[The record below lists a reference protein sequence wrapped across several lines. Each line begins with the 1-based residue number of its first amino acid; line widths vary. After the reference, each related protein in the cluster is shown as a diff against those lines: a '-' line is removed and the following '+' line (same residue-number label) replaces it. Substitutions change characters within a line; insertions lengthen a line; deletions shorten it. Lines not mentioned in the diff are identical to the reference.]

1 MSQSVLR
8 RWVIFRLLLAGFLC
22 LLLLIPLAL
31 VQGLVQERQVRRNEA
46 VLEVTEKWGD
56 KQTLVGPV
64 LSVPIR
70 WVIGTDKEKSI
81 YESGYIHCL
90 PDSLSVSSVLSPSVR
105 YRGIYKVILYSSRVT
120 IRADFLLSQLS
131 DYVIRDREILW
142 DQAFLTL
149 GVNDPKGIR
158 EIAEASWNGNALAPD
173 PGVRTS
179 EVIKTGITMFPGP
192 ITGSG
197 RAEFRMTI
205 DLNGSE
211 QFQVV
216 PVGKVTDLNV
226 ASQWADPSFVGNFL
240 PSRRN
245 ITTTNF
251 TADWR
256 VLHLNRNFPQDW
268 IGDREDLRSAAFGVR
283 LMVPID
289 EYQKNSRAA
298 KYAIL
303 FIALMFLAFGMTDVL
318 ARVAFHPVH
327 YVLVTLAL
335 ILFYVLLLSLS
346 EQIGF
351 NWAYLAAG
359 SAIVM
364 LVVVYLYGTTAR
376 AGVSA
381 ALGGLLL
388 VQYVFLFVLMQ
399 LEDYALLV
407 GSLGLF
413 VLLALVMY
421 LTRKID
427 WFSVGQLEDRDS
439 GEPLELGLRKER
451 G

>member
-1 MSQSVLR
+1 
-8 RWVIFRLLLAGFLC
+8 
-22 LLLLIPLAL
+22 
-31 VQGLVQERQVRRNEA
+31 LVQELIEERQQRRNGA
-46 VLEVTEKWGD
+46 VQEVTEKWGAS
-56 KQTLVGPV
+56 QTLVGPV
-64 LSVPIR
+64 LSVPARRVVGIER
-70 WVIGTDKEKSI
+70 GQAVYQSE
-81 YESGYIHCL
+81 YIHCL
-90 PDSLSVSSVLSPSVR
+90 PDSLSVSGMLSPSVR
-105 YRGIYKVILYSSRVT
+105 KRGIYKVTLYSSRLT
-120 IRADFLLSQLS
+120 IRADFLLSQLAS
-131 DYVIRDREILW
+131 YVRGDREVFW

-149 GVNDPKGIR
+149 GVNDLKGIR
-158 EIAEASWNGNALAPD
+158 DVAEASWNGNKLAPD
-173 PGVRTS
+173 PGVKS
-179 EVIKTGITMFPGP
+179 NEVIGTGITMLPGP
-192 ITGSG
+192 ISAAG
-197 RAEFRMTI
+197 RAELRMTV

-211 QFQVV
+211 EFQLV
-216 PVGKVTDLNV
+216 PVGKVTDLHI
-226 ASQWADPSFVGNFL
+226 ASQWPDPSFIGSFL
-240 PSRRN
+240 PARR
-245 ITTTNF
+245 TVTKTDF

-256 VLHLNRNFPQDW
+256 VLHLNRSFPQNW
-268 IGDREDLRSAAFGVR
+268 VGARGDIRNAAFGVR

-303 FIALMFLAFGMTDVL
+303 FIALLFLAFGMTDVL
-318 ARVAFHPVH
+318 ARIAFHPIH

-351 NWAYLAAG
+351 NWAYGLAG
-359 SAIVM
+359 SAVVL
-364 LVVVYLYGTTAR
+364 LVVLYLYGTTAR

-388 VQYVFLFVLMQ
+388 LQYVFLFVLMQ

-413 VLLALVMY
+413 VALSLVMY

-451 G
+451 S